1 MEKYCKIFL
10 LIYFINHGPFH
21 SKSATFF
28 AHGPANFV
36 CTDHLNNI
44 SREWHEFVTLNG
56 VRRYH

>member
-44 SREWHEFVTLNG
+44 SREWHEFVT
-56 VRRYH
+56 